1 MVTVWWKPIRKK
13 RRWMNRG
20 DRKAEFVVVDKALK
34 AIFYPTP
41 SLKASL
47 YSSGLILS
55 KGNIFSVF
63 MVRHTIKLYKLYR
76 LSTGQTWN
84 INSQSYNSCILAQQQ
99 E

>member
-41 SLKASL
+41 GTTAGILH
-47 YSSGLILS
+47 SG
-55 KGNIFSVF
+55 FSTEGTFISAFAVSNY
-63 MVRHTIKLYKLYR
+63 LLD
-76 LSTGQTWN
+76 
-84 INSQSYNSCILAQQQ
+84 
-99 E
+99 ED